1 MRISVGID
9 IAKELHWVTAIDA
22 DGMVLIDRKL
32 ENAPSA
38 IAWLAGELTGL
49 GGSVRVGLDVVGGIA
64 GLAEAMLAEA
74 GLALVHVPGLAVN
87 RARQGTVGGENK
99 SDPRDARAIAEQ
111 VRTRSDLRPIEP
123 ASELDLEIRLL
134 VGRRRDLVD
143 AQTQRLS
150 RIHDLLVGIFPGLER
165 GLDLTCKGPLHLL
178 TRYVTPTELR
188 AAGKKRLVR
197 HLQAAGG
204 LPKVEGLAE
213 RALAAAA
220 EQAVAVPAERMT
232 ARLIRELAAEA
243 LASRARLIELD
254 RELEALLDRHP
265 AASGGSVSGGA
276 RARRRGRDAAL
287 IRSLP
292 GMGAV
297 LTAELIAEAGNLSRF
312 RSADALA
319 SAAGIAPV
327 LRQSGRTRFLRRPTG
342 GNKGL
347 KRVFYQSA
355 FCSLGHADSRTFYD
369 RKRREGKRHHQAV
382 IALARRRINV
392 LWAVLH
398 HRTPFQTGFKATA

>member
-1 MRISVGID
+1 MGISVGID
-9 IAKELHWVTAIDA
+9 IAKEMHWVTAIDA
-22 DGMVLIDRKL
+22 DGVVRIDRKL
-32 ENAPSA
+32 ANTPGE
-38 IAWLAGELTGL
+38 IAQLITELGELGRT
-49 GGSVRVGLDVVGGIA
+49 VRIGLDVVGGIA
-64 GLAEAMLAEA
+64 GLAEAMLAAA
-74 GLALVHVPGLAVN
+74 GFALVHVSGLAVN
-87 RARQGTVGGENK
+87 RARQGTRGGENK
-99 SDPRDARAIAEQ
+99 SDPRDARTIADQ
-111 VRTRSDLRPIEP
+111 VRARSDLRPIQA

-143 AQTQRLS
+143 GQTQRLA
-150 RIHDLLVGIFPGLER
+150 RLHDLLVGIFPGLER
-165 GLDLTCKGPLHLL
+165 TLDLTTKGPLHLL
-178 TRYVTPTELR
+178 TRFVTPAELR

-204 LPKVEGLAE
+204 LPKVEALAE

-220 EQAVAVPAERMT
+220 EQTIAVPAARMT
-232 ARLIRELAAEA
+232 ARLVRELAGEA
-243 LASRARLIELD
+243 LACRDRLRELD
-254 RELEALLDRHP
+254 RELEALLKHHP
-265 AASGGSVSGGA
+265 
-276 RARRRGRDAAL
+276 DAAL
-287 IRSLP
+287 VRSLP

-319 SAAGIAPV
+319 SAGGIAPV
-327 LRQSGRTRFLRRPTG
+327 LRQSGKTRFLRRPIG

-355 FCSLGHADSRTFYD
+355 FCSLGHDDSRAFYN

-392 LWAVLH
+392 LWAVLQS
-398 HRTPFQTGFKATA
+398 RTPFQAGFKTAP